1 MRRHRAHISCLCL
14 VASLLLTVAAQAA
27 PAVGANVSGALSQ
40 NPALLGF
47 APVFT
52 AAVDV
57 DAAMPG
63 VAGLQS
69 LIDEWYDEDTE
80 QLKIHVDFSS
90 QDKAEETL
98 ETLNRAF
105 STLQDG
111 QLSAVTG
118 LTLGRLGL
126 GVTASAA
133 TQTVDRSSIVTDD
146 DAPSGYSGGLDLTM
160 DGIER
165 ADAVLA
171 IGVPIAKSVA
181 VGASAK
187 MSRLYAQ
194 QIAID
199 ATIEELEDADEAT
212 PRSLYEVGEGL
223 LFDAG
228 VALNLKYVQIDV
240 ALKDIGKVEWKA
252 EKPPWDEEAVVGQPR
267 EHQSLRRF
275 SGGVVLKPFDWLDLS
290 ARYDKNLARNTVVR
304 AEAAFRPVRW
314 LTLKVGQVAVEG
326 ERTYYTLGG
335 GLRLWALGLDA
346 GIAAK
351 DDVIVGG
358 RARLSIGF

>member
-1 MRRHRAHISCLCL
+1 
-14 VASLLLTVAAQAA
+14 LLTVAAQAA

-146 DAPSGYSGGLDLTM
+146 DAPSPADQAAFTLLKEQLLEVLKGLTPREEKVLRLRFGLD
-160 DGIER
+160 DGR
-165 ADAVLA
+165 Q
-171 IGVPIAKSVA
+171 
-181 VGASAK
+181 
-187 MSRLYAQ
+187 R
-194 QIAID
+194 
-199 ATIEELEDADEAT
+199 TLE
-212 PRSLYEVGEGL
+212 EVGRE
-223 LFDAG
+223 FNVTRERIRQIEAK
-228 VALNLKYVQIDV
+228 ALRKMRHPSRSKKLKEY
-240 ALKDIGKVEWKA
+240 
-252 EKPPWDEEAVVGQPR
+252 
-267 EHQSLRRF
+267 
-275 SGGVVLKPFDWLDLS
+275 LD
-290 ARYDKNLARNTVVR
+290 
-304 AEAAFRPVRW
+304 
-314 LTLKVGQVAVEG
+314 
-326 ERTYYTLGG
+326 
-335 GLRLWALGLDA
+335 
-346 GIAAK
+346 
-351 DDVIVGG
+351 
-358 RARLSIGF
+358 